1 MELATVK
8 LNSEKAKPEKA
19 DAKFMKALEAKNVRQ
34 RDRLAVLD
42 KKFDKINKS
51 NVVAVNAYI
60 TFEYEEGLLRCLRE
74 YPDSF
79 FAWAFQPERLRL
91 SEDERVHV
99 VRAPEPS
106 DILWENLELSKGG
119 RACRNLVTAI
129 GSLIVVCV
137 CAGMIA
143 AIQDAQRTQSR
154 LFPTVDCSL
163 IKPKDLMNVTLVEW
177 DQYPSNFPRSNI
189 TGAGHYGRLDCYCRS
204 LLFSGGLTQ
213 LLNQVFYPTSD
224 HSGPGQ
230 KWCATWLAAFTEME
244 GLTYG
249 SAIVIVLI
257 NLLLRVVLDLL
268 VAFER
273 PRSKTDE
280 LVSRA
285 QKLFIVQLI
294 NTCVLRDVCESV
306 VVRFVYTVY
315 IVVVVPSF
323 P

>member
-91 SEDERVHV
+91 SENERVHV

-119 RACRNLVTAI
+119 RACRN
-129 GSLIVVCV
+129 
-137 CAGMIA
+137 
-143 AIQDAQRTQSR
+143 
-154 LFPTVDCSL
+154 
-163 IKPKDLMNVTLVEW
+163 
-177 DQYPSNFPRSNI
+177 
-189 TGAGHYGRLDCYCRS
+189 
-204 LLFSGGLTQ
+204 
-213 LLNQVFYPTSD
+213 
-224 HSGPGQ
+224 
-230 KWCATWLAAFTEME
+230 FTHR
-244 GLTYG
+244 
-249 SAIVIVLI
+249 A
-257 NLLLRVVLDLL
+257 
-268 VAFER
+268 VA
-273 PRSKTDE
+273 
-280 LVSRA
+280 L
-285 QKLFIVQLI
+285 
-294 NTCVLRDVCESV
+294 
-306 VVRFVYTVY
+306 
-315 IVVVVPSF
+315 
-323 P
+323 